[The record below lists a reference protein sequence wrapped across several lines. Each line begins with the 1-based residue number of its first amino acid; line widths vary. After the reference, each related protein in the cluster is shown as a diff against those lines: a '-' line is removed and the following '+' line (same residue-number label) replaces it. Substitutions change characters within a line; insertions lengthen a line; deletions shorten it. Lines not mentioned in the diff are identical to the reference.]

1 MRIVAGRHAP
11 TSPRPGRTIDY
22 LTRLLVLGVSLLALV
37 PTLAAAGG
45 PAPARGPLVEVVVEL
60 REPGTAFHG
69 RAARVSAEQ
78 GALARQIRA
87 AVPEATLRWRYRV
100 TLNGVAV
107 ALPEP
112 DVTRLRRM
120 TGVRRVY
127 SSIQYGP
134 TLDRSVPAVK
144 APAIWGPGL
153 STAGQG
159 MKIGVIDDGV
169 DQTHPF
175 FNPAGYAMPAGFPKG
190 VASFTTAKVIAAR
203 VFRPPSPR
211 PKFSNLPFDP
221 QNSEH
226 GTHVAGIA
234 AGNAGTQATIGGG
247 RAALSGVAPKAYI
260 GNYRVLTVPT
270 ISNVGLDGNSPEIAA
285 GIEAAVGDGMNVI
298 NLSLG
303 EPEVASGQDLVVRAL
318 RGAPA
323 AGVVPVVAAGNDF
336 ASLGGGSVASPGTA
350 PAAITVGAA
359 SVSRRM
365 AGFSAA
371 APTPVTLRLK
381 PELTAPGVS
390 IVSSVPAREGTW
402 SSFSGTSMA
411 APHVAGGA
419 ALLKQRHPAWTPAQI
434 KSAMALTGQAAFEE
448 GAADEAST
456 TRQGGGFLDLQRA
469 DQPFVFAAPTALSFG
484 LLTRGAAASRT
495 VSLTDA
501 GGGVGPWTV
510 AVIPQQ
516 PSSGVTFSTP
526 PATVVPG
533 SLGIRASA
541 GRAAPEGS
549 VTGFVYLSRGPDVRR
564 LPFWLRVTAPKLAR
578 QPARLLR
585 RTATYRGSTRGR
597 RALVSSYRYPE
608 NPSGLDVARVLAGP
622 EQVFRIRLRRPAANV
637 GVAILSRTRIQA
649 RFLLARDENRQGGPT
664 ALPIQ
669 VNPYLP
675 TFLDPT
681 PVAGL
686 VTPPAGTYYVVFDS
700 PRASQAGR
708 FTFRFWVNDTRPPRV
723 RLLTKTVRRGGVLL
737 AAAADRG
744 SGVDP
749 RSVFFRI
756 DRGQLSRARYT
767 GGRIRIP
774 LGSLARG
781 RHAVTLQASD
791 HQESKNMENVPR
803 ILPNTTT
810 RVASFVVR

>member
-1 MRIVAGRHAP
+1 M
-11 TSPRPGRTIDY
+11 
-22 LTRLLVLGVSLLALV
+22 
-37 PTLAAAGG
+37 
-45 PAPARGPLVEVVVEL
+45 EVVAEL
-60 REPGTAFHG
+60 REPGTAVHG
-69 RAARVSAEQ
+69 RGARVTAEQ
-78 GALARQIRA
+78 DALAHRLRV
-87 AVPEATLRWRYRV
+87 AVPAATLRWRYRV
-100 TLNGVAV
+100 TLNAVAV
-107 ALPEP
+107 VLPAREVP
-112 DVTRLRRM
+112 RLRGM
-120 TGVRRVY
+120 AGVRRVY
-127 SSIQYGP
+127 ASVQYGP

-144 APAIWGPGL
+144 APALWGPGL

-159 MKIGVIDDGV
+159 MKIGIIDDGV

-175 FNPAGYAMPAGFPKG
+175 LKPAGYAMPAGFPKG
-190 VASFTTAKVIAAR
+190 VTSFTTAKVIAAR

-247 RAALSGVAPKAYI
+247 RVTLAGVAPKAYI

-285 GIEAAVGDGMNVI
+285 GIESAVRDGMNVV

-303 EPEVASGQDLVVRAL
+303 EPEVASGQDLVVHAL
-318 RGAPA
+318 QGAAA

-336 ASLGGGSVASPGTA
+336 AALGGGSVASPGSA
-350 PAAITVGAA
+350 PSAITVGAA
-359 SVSRRM
+359 TVGRRM

-371 APTPVTLRLK
+371 APTTVTLQLK

-402 SSFSGTSMA
+402 SAFSGTSMA

-419 ALLKQRHPAWTPAQI
+419 ALLKQRHPTWTPAQI
-434 KSAMALTGQAAFEE
+434 KSAMALTAQAAFEE
-448 GAADEAST
+448 GGSDEAST
-456 TRQGGGFLDLQRA
+456 TRQGAGFLNLQRA
-469 DQPFVFAAPTALSFG
+469 DQPFVFAAPTAISFG
-484 LLTRGAAASRT
+484 LLTRGAAAGRM

-510 AVIPQQ
+510 TVISQQ
-516 PSSGVTFSTP
+516 TGSGVTFSAA

-533 SLGIRASA
+533 PLSIRAA
-541 GRAAPEGS
+541 VGRAAPEGT

-564 LPFWLRVTAPKLAR
+564 LPFWLRVTAPKLSR

-585 RTATYRGSTRGR
+585 GTGTYRGSTRGR
-597 RALVSSYRYPE
+597 KALVSTYRYPD
-608 NPSGLDVARVLAGP
+608 NPGGLDVARVLAGP
-622 EQVFRIRLRRPAANV
+622 EQVFRVRLRRPAANV
-637 GVAILSRTRIQA
+637 GVAILSRTRIQP
-649 RFLLARDENRQGGPT
+649 RFLLARNENRQGGPT
-664 ALPIQ
+664 ALPLQ

-675 TFLDPT
+675 TFLDST

-686 VTPPAGTYYVVFDS
+686 ITPRAGTYYVVFDS
-700 PRASQAGR
+700 PRRSQAGR
-708 FTFRFWVNDTRPPRV
+708 FTFRFWVNDTRPPQV
-723 RLLTKTVRRGGVLL
+723 RLLTKAVRRGGALL
-737 AAAADRG
+737 ASATDRG

-749 RSVFFRI
+749 RSVFFRM
-756 DRGQLSRARYT
+756 DRGQLSRARFA

-774 LGSLARG
+774 LGGLARG
-781 RHAVTLQASD
+781 GHQVTLQVSD

>member
-1 MRIVAGRHAP
+1 
-11 TSPRPGRTIDY
+11 
-22 LTRLLVLGVSLLALV
+22 LLAVL

-45 PAPARGPLVEVVVEL
+45 PAPARGPLVEVVAEL
-60 REPGTAFHG
+60 REPGTALQG
-69 RAARVSAEQ
+69 RAVRVATEQQELTRRLKTAIPAAR
-78 GALARQIRA
+78 
-87 AVPEATLRWRYRV
+87 PRWRYRV

-107 ALPEP
+107 VLPAR
-112 DVTRLRRM
+112 DVPRLRRLP
-120 TGVRRVY
+120 GVQRLY
-127 SSIQYGP
+127 SSVQYGP

-153 STAGQG
+153 STSGQG
-159 MKIGVIDDGV
+159 MKIGIIDDGV

-211 PKFSNLPFDP
+211 SKFSNLPFDP

-234 AGNAGTQATIGGG
+234 AGNAGTQAGIGGG
-247 RAALSGVAPKAYI
+247 RVTLSGVAPKAYI

-285 GIEAAVGDGMNVI
+285 GIEAAVRDGMNVI

-303 EPEVASGQDLVVRAL
+303 EPEVASGRDLVVRAL
-318 RGAPA
+318 QGAAA

-336 ASLGGGSVASPGTA
+336 SALGGGSVASPGSA
-350 PAAITVGAA
+350 PSAITVGATT
-359 SVSRRM
+359 VSRRM

-371 APTPVTLRLK
+371 APTPVTLQLK

-390 IVSSVPAREGTW
+390 IVSSVPAREGLW
-402 SSFSGTSMA
+402 SAFSGTSMA

-419 ALLKQRHPAWTPAQI
+419 ALLKQRHPTWTPAQI
-434 KSAMALTGQAAFEE
+434 KSAMALTGEAAFEE

-456 TRQGGGFLDLQRA
+456 SRQGGGFLDLQRA
-469 DQPFVFAAPTALSFG
+469 DQPFVFAAPTAISFG
-484 LLTRGAAASRT
+484 LLTRGRAATRAI
-495 VSLTDA
+495 SLTDA
-501 GGGVGPWTV
+501 GGGAGPWAVT
-510 AVIPQQ
+510 VIPQQ
-516 PSSGVTFSTP
+516 TGSGVTFSTA
-526 PATVVPG
+526 PAALVPG
-533 SLGIRASA
+533 SLGIRASV
-541 GRAAPEGS
+541 GRSAREQT
-549 VTGFVYLSRGPDVRR
+549 VTGFVYLSRGPDARR

-585 RTATYRGSTRGR
+585 GTGTFKGSTRGR
-597 RALVSSYRYPE
+597 KALVSTYRYPE

-637 GVAILSRTRIQA
+637 GVAILSRTRVQP

-664 ALPIQ
+664 ALPVQ

-675 TFLDPT
+675 TFLEPT
-681 PVAGL
+681 PISGL
-686 VTPPAGTYYVVFDS
+686 IAPSAGTYYVVFDS
-700 PRASQAGR
+700 PSRNQAGR
-708 FTFRFWVNDTRPPRV
+708 FKFRFWVNDTRPPRV
-723 RLLTKTVRRGGVLL
+723 RLVTKSVRRGGVLL
-737 AAAADRG
+737 ASAADRG

-749 RSVFFRI
+749 RSVFFRL
-756 DRGQLSRARYT
+756 DRGELLLRARFAA
-767 GGRIRIP
+767 GRVRIR
-774 LGSLARG
+774 LGGLGRG
-781 RHAVTLQASD
+781 RHTVTLQVSD

>member
-1 MRIVAGRHAP
+1 
-11 TSPRPGRTIDY
+11 
-22 LTRLLVLGVSLLALV
+22 LLLAVL
-37 PTLAAAGG
+37 PTLAAAGR
-45 PAPARGPLVEVVVEL
+45 PTAARGPLAEVVVEL
-60 REPGTAFHG
+60 REPAIAFHG
-69 RAARVSAEQ
+69 RAVRVAAEQ
-78 GALARQIRA
+78 GALQRQVEA
-87 AVPEATLRWRYRV
+87 AIPAATLRWRYRV
-100 TLNGVAV
+100 TLNGVAIV
-107 ALPEP
+107 LPTL
-112 DVTRLRRM
+112 DVPRLRRLP
-120 TGVRRVY
+120 GVRRVY
-127 SSIQYGP
+127 SSVLYGP

-153 STAGQG
+153 STSGQG
-159 MKIGVIDDGV
+159 MKIGIVDDGV

-190 VASFTTAKVIAAR
+190 VASFTTAKVIVAR

-211 PKFSNLPFDP
+211 SKFSNLPFDP

-234 AGNAGTQATIGGG
+234 AGNAGTEATIGGG
-247 RAALSGVAPKAYI
+247 RVTLAGVAPKAYI

-285 GIEAAVGDGMNVI
+285 GIEAAVRDGMNVI

-318 RGAPA
+318 QGAAA

-336 ASLGGGSVASPGTA
+336 GALGGGSVASPGSA
-350 PAAITVGAA
+350 ASAITVGATT
-359 SVSRRM
+359 VSRRM

-371 APTPVTLRLK
+371 APTPVTLQLK

-402 SSFSGTSMA
+402 SAFSGTSMA

-419 ALLKQRHPAWTPAQI
+419 ALLKQRHPTWTPAQI
-434 KSAMALTGQAAFEE
+434 KSAMVLTGQAAFEE

-456 TRQGGGFLDLQRA
+456 SRQGGGFLDLQRA
-469 DQPFVFAAPTALSFG
+469 DQPFVFSAPTTLSFG
-484 LLTRGAAASRT
+484 LLTRGRAANRAVT
-495 VSLTDA
+495 LTDA
-501 GGGVGPWTV
+501 GAGAGPWTV
-510 AVIPQQ
+510 TVIPHQTG
-516 PSSGVTFSTP
+516 SGVTFSTAP
-526 PATVVPG
+526 TVLVPG
-533 SLGIRASA
+533 SLGIRASV
-541 GRAAPEGS
+541 GRSAAERTVS
-549 VTGFVYLSRGPDVRR
+549 GFVYLSRGPDVRR

-578 QPARLLR
+578 QPARVLR
-585 RTATYRGSTRGR
+585 GTGTYRASTRGQK
-597 RALVSSYRYPE
+597 ALVSTYRYPE

-622 EQVFRIRLRRPAANV
+622 EQVFRIRLRRAAANV
-637 GVAILSRTRIQA
+637 GVAILSRTRIQP

-664 ALPIQ
+664 ALPVQ

-681 PVAGL
+681 PVSGL
-686 VTPPAGTYYVVFDS
+686 ITPPAGTYYVVFDS
-700 PRASQAGR
+700 PRPSQAGR
-708 FTFRFWVNDTRPPRV
+708 FRFRFWVNDTRPPRV
-723 RLLTKTVRRGGVLL
+723 RLLTKTVRRGGALL
-737 AAAADRG
+737 ASAADAG

-749 RSVFFRI
+749 RSVFVRI
-756 DRGQLSRARYT
+756 DRAQLSRARLVA
-767 GGRIRIP
+767 GRIRIP
-774 LGSLARG
+774 LGGLARG
-781 RHAVTLQASD
+781 RHTVTLQVSD

>member
-1 MRIVAGRHAP
+1 
-11 TSPRPGRTIDY
+11 
-22 LTRLLVLGVSLLALV
+22 
-37 PTLAAAGG
+37 
-45 PAPARGPLVEVVVEL
+45 VVVEL
-60 REPGTAFHG
+60 REPGTALRG
-69 RAARVSAEQ
+69 RPTRVTSEQ
-78 GALARQIRA
+78 RRLARQLETT
-87 AVPEATLRWRYRV
+87 VPAATLRWRYRV

-107 ALPEP
+107 VLPAR
-112 DVTRLRRM
+112 DVPRLGRM
-120 TGVRRVY
+120 AGVRRVY
-127 SSIQYGP
+127 SSVQYGP

-159 MKIGVIDDGV
+159 MKIGIVDDGV

-175 FNPAGYAMPAGFPKG
+175 FNPAGYTMPPGFPKG
-190 VASFTTAKVIAAR
+190 VPSFTTAKVIVAR
-203 VFRPPSPR
+203 VFAPPSPK
-211 PKFSNLPFDP
+211 PKFSNRPFDP

-234 AGNAGTQATIGGG
+234 AGNAGTQANIGGG
-247 RAALSGVAPKAYI
+247 RVTLSGVAPKAYI

-285 GIEAAVGDGMNVI
+285 GIEAAVRDGMNVI

-318 RGAPA
+318 QGAAA

-336 ASLGGGSVASPGTA
+336 AALGGGSVASPGSA

-359 SVSRRM
+359 TVGRRM

-371 APTPVTLRLK
+371 APTPVTLQLK

-390 IVSSVPAREGTW
+390 IVSSVPGREGTW
-402 SSFSGTSMA
+402 SAFSGTSMA

-419 ALLKQRHPAWTPAQI
+419 ALLKQRHPTWTPAQI
-434 KSAMALTGQAAFEE
+434 KSAMALTGQATFEE

-456 TRQGGGFLDLQRA
+456 TRQGAGFLDLQRA
-469 DQPFVFAAPTALSFG
+469 DQPLLFAAPTAISFG

-495 VSLTDA
+495 VRLTDA

-516 PSSGVTFSTP
+516 TGSGVTFATA

-533 SLGIRASA
+533 SLGIRAA
-541 GRAAPEGS
+541 VGRGAPERT

-564 LPFWLRVTAPKLAR
+564 LPFWLRVTAPKLSR
-578 QPARLLR
+578 QPARRLR
-585 RTATYRGSTRGR
+585 GTGTYQGSTRGR
-597 RALVSSYRYPE
+597 KALVSTYRYPE
-608 NPSGLDVARVLAGP
+608 NPSGLEVARVLAGP
-622 EQVFRIRLRRPAANV
+622 EQVFRIRLRRRAANV
-637 GVAILSRTRIQA
+637 GVAILSRTRIQP
-649 RFLLARDENRQGGPT
+649 RFLLARNENRQGGPT
-664 ALPIQ
+664 ALPVQ

-681 PVAGL
+681 PISGL
-686 VTPPAGTYYVVFDS
+686 IAPPAGTYYVVFDS
-700 PRASQAGR
+700 ATRSQAGR
-708 FTFRFWVNDTRPPRV
+708 FKFRFWVNDTRPPRV
-723 RLLTKTVRRGGVLL
+723 GLLTKTVQRRGVLL
-737 AAAADRG
+737 ASAADGG
-744 SGVDP
+744 SGIDP

-756 DRGQLSRARYT
+756 DRGELSRARYAS
-767 GGRIRIP
+767 GRIRVP
-774 LGSLARG
+774 LGGLARG
-781 RHAVTLQASD
+781 RHTVTLQVSD

-810 RVASFVVR
+810 RVGSFVVR

>member
-1 MRIVAGRHAP
+1 
-11 TSPRPGRTIDY
+11 
-22 LTRLLVLGVSLLALV
+22 
-37 PTLAAAGG
+37 
-45 PAPARGPLVEVVVEL
+45 VVVEL
-60 REPGTAFHG
+60 REPGTALQG
-69 RAARVSAEQ
+69 RAVRVAAEQ
-78 GALARQIRA
+78 RELTRRLGATIPA
-87 AVPEATLRWRYRV
+87 ATLRWRYRV

-107 ALPEP
+107 VLPVR
-112 DVTRLRRM
+112 DVPRLGRLP
-120 TGVRRVY
+120 GVRRVY
-127 SSIQYGP
+127 SSVQYGP

-153 STAGQG
+153 STSGQG
-159 MKIGVIDDGV
+159 MKIAIIDDGV

-190 VASFTTAKVIAAR
+190 VASFTTAKVIVAR

-211 PKFSNLPFDP
+211 SKFSNLPFDP

-234 AGNAGTQATIGGG
+234 AGNAGTQAAIGGG
-247 RAALSGVAPKAYI
+247 RVTLSGVAPKAYI

-285 GIEAAVGDGMNVI
+285 GIEAAVRDGMNVI

-303 EPEVASGQDLVVRAL
+303 EPEVASGRDLVVRAL
-318 RGAPA
+318 QGAAA

-336 ASLGGGSVASPGTA
+336 GALGGGSVASPGSA
-350 PAAITVGAA
+350 PSAITVGATT
-359 SVSRRM
+359 VSRRM

-371 APTPVTLRLK
+371 APTPITLQLK
-381 PELTAPGVS
+381 PELAAPGVS
-390 IVSSVPAREGTW
+390 IVSSVPAREGLW
-402 SSFSGTSMA
+402 SAFSGTSMA

-419 ALLKQRHPAWTPAQI
+419 ALLKQRHPTWTPAQI

-456 TRQGGGFLDLQRA
+456 SRQGGGFLDLQRA
-469 DQPFVFAAPTALSFG
+469 DQPFVFAAPTAISFG
-484 LLTRGAAASRT
+484 LLTRGRAATRA

-501 GGGVGPWTV
+501 GGGAGPWAVT
-510 AVIPQQ
+510 VIPQQ
-516 PSSGVTFSTP
+516 TGSGVTFSTA
-526 PATVVPG
+526 PAALVPG
-533 SLGIRASA
+533 SLGIRASI
-541 GRAAPEGS
+541 GRSAPERT

-564 LPFWLRVTAPKLAR
+564 LPFWLRVTVPKLAR

-585 RTATYRGSTRGR
+585 GTGTFRGSTRGR
-597 RALVSSYRYPE
+597 KALVSTYRYPE

-622 EQVFRIRLRRPAANV
+622 EQMFRIRLRRAAANV
-637 GVAILSRTRIQA
+637 GVAMLSRTRVQP

-664 ALPIQ
+664 ALPVQ

-681 PVAGL
+681 PVSGL
-686 VTPPAGTYYVVFDS
+686 IAPTAGTYYVVFDS
-700 PRASQAGR
+700 PSRSQAGR
-708 FTFRFWVNDTRPPRV
+708 FRFRFWVNDMRPPRV
-723 RLLTKTVRRGGVLL
+723 RLVTKTVRRGGVLL
-737 AAAADRG
+737 ASAVDRG

-749 RSVFFRI
+749 RSVFFRL
-756 DRGQLSRARYT
+756 DRGELLRARFAA
-767 GGRIRIP
+767 GRVRIR
-774 LGSLARG
+774 LGGLARG
-781 RHAVTLQASD
+781 RHTVTLQVSD